1 MIIVFAG
8 VEKVTNWV
16 VDTAVDMEVAD
27 DVANMVL
34 DMEFAKVAN
43 KVADMGDME
52 VDKVAVEVV
61 NIVVE
66 MEVDKVAAM
75 VVDIETAD

>member
-1 MIIVFAG
+1 MENGWSQWSLFLRGLKRWPSRVA
-8 VEKVTNWV
+8 
-16 VDTAVDMEVAD
+16 DTAVDMEVAD

-34 DMEFAKVAN
+34 DMEVA

-66 MEVDKVAAM
+66 MEVDKVADM
-75 VVDIETAD
+75 EFAD

>member
-1 MIIVFAG
+1 M
-8 VEKVTNWV
+8 V
-16 VDTAVDMEVAD
+16 V
-27 DVANMVL
+27 

-75 VVDIETAD
+75 VVNMESAD

>member
-8 VEKVTNWV
+8 VEKVANRV
-16 VDTAVDMEVAD
+16 ADTAVDMEVAD

-34 DMEFAKVAN
+34 DMEVA

-75 VVDIETAD
+75 VVDMESAD

>member
-1 MIIVFAG
+1 
-8 VEKVTNWV
+8 
-16 VDTAVDMEVAD
+16 
-27 DVANMVL
+27 
-34 DMEFAKVAN
+34 MEFAKVAN

-61 NIVVE
+61 NIVVD

-75 VVDIETAD
+75 VVDMESAD